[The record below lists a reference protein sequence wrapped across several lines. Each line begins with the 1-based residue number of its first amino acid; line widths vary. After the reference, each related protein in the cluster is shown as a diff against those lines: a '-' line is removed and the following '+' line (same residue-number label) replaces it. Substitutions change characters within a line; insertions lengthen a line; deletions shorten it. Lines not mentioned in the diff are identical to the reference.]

1 MNHEDARTVAL
12 AMLAALGKG
21 WVMGLADNH
30 GFTPRVTNGPCV
42 VLFSENSRTYS
53 AFIRQG
59 SSSHTGNGPDPV
71 RALEL
76 AAGGMEASYRRV
88 TADRDAIM
96 AITHLAL
103 GLVPQEVKP

>member
-21 WVMGLADNH
+21 WVMDLIDNH
-30 GFTPRVTNGPCV
+30 GFTPRVTNGLCV

-59 SSSHTGNGPDPV
+59 GANHTGNAPEPE

-76 AAGGMEASYRRV
+76 AAGRMEAMYRRV
-88 TADRDAIM
+88 KADRDAVM
-96 AITHLAL
+96 EITHHAI
-103 GLVPQEVKP
+103 GLQP

>member
-12 AMLAALGKG
+12 AMLAALGRG
-21 WVMGLADNH
+21 WVMDLVDNH
-30 GFTPRVTNGPCV
+30 GFTPRVINGPCV

-59 SSSHTGNGPDPV
+59 GASHTGNAPDPV

-76 AAGGMEASYRRV
+76 AAGRMEAMYRRV
-88 TADRDAIM
+88 TADRDAVM

-103 GLVPQEVKP
+103 SLDSLVVKP